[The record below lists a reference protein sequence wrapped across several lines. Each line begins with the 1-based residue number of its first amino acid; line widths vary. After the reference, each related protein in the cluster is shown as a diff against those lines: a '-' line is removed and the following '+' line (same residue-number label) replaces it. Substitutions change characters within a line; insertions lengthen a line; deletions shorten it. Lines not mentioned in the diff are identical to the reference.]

1 MTIVQDGL
9 CDVACPVGLGVPTQD
24 RADLEWP
31 MTRELRAGKGVLN
44 RRISNSRMSKDS
56 EFDRVDRLIDSPS
69 KLDPL
74 IHENDEL
81 MSILVVSVKTAKEN
95 RKPEFHEIAYE
106 AH

>member
-1 MTIVQDGL
+1 MRSDEESG
-9 CDVACPVGLGVPTQD
+9 
-24 RADLEWP
+24 
-31 MTRELRAGKGVLN
+31 LN

-81 MSILVVSVKTAKEN
+81 MSILVVSVKKAKKN
-95 RKPEFHEIAYE
+95 RNPDFDKIAYE
-106 AH
+106 TAKGN